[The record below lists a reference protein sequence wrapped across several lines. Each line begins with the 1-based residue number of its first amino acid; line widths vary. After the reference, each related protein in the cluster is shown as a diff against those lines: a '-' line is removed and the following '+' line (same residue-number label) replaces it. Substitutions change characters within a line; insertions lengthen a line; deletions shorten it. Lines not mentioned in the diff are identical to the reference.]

1 MRAERFTIILPKMN
15 NFLAEYRE
23 RYVAE
28 FGKTMKLPAGDE
40 RAERLTIMER
50 IRELIIQADIHFQD
64 RKNTHL
70 NRDLDRLEAQFN
82 KL

>member
-1 MRAERFTIILPKMN
+1 MS

-23 RYVAE
+23 KYATEYSR
-28 FGKTMKLPAGDE
+28 TLQLPPGDE

-50 IRELIIQADIHFQD
+50 IRELLIQADIHLGD

-70 NRDLDRLEAQFN
+70 NRDLDRLEAQFS